1 MKDFLPGGVI
11 MKNSEQLMF
20 WSCTR
25 GIQDELLQLLCHQSL
40 RSSSVIRRITSAY
53 KWEGGSRWPTVL
65 SISSTKFD
73 GEMVESGKKRADIM
87 QILAAALPHKKAKLR
102 PWRMITQFSLKKYL
116 RYCGTV
122 QRAASTKVT
131 QMLSLTMTRW
141 RRLLL
146 PRLWSDIYWQPHR

>member
-1 MKDFLPGGVI
+1 M
-11 MKNSEQLMF
+11 
-20 WSCTR
+20 
-25 GIQDELLQLLCHQSL
+25 
-40 RSSSVIRRITSAY
+40 
-53 KWEGGSRWPTVL
+53 
-65 SISSTKFD
+65 
-73 GEMVESGKKRADIM
+73 ESGKKRADIM
-87 QILAAALPHKKAKLR
+87 QILAADLPHKKAQVR

-146 PRLWSDIYWQPHR
+146 PRLWSDIY